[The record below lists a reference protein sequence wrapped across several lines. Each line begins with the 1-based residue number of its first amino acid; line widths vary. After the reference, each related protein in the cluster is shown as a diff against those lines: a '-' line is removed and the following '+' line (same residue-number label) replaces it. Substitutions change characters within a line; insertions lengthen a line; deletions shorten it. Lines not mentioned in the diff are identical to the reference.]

1 MEYYNP
7 DTKETLSYKDV
18 CSFYNTSFS
27 AASEVLA
34 ETWHKVHETDLPTP
48 EDGYRFEPGEVAL
61 VDGKYVKT
69 WKKIPLT
76 AEEIQNE
83 ALTTASSLLN
93 PRVVRSY
100 VQTAKFGTAELA
112 LFAKAGMFAEWA
124 PDTQYN
130 KGARLVCD
138 GIVYEVQ
145 HDVLSVEA
153 QPPFAEGMRTV
164 YRPLYTDSNNPQHV
178 EPTLEEVKARKVAT
192 IDAETSSAIMAGF
205 ECEAT
210 PPDTG
215 QSELLHFS
223 YDEFDQQNFA
233 DAAVS
238 MQLSTAS
245 DGGIPTTTPWNAYR
259 NHTADSKG
267 DLVILQLT
275 AETFLPIYAA
285 ALNHKATKMAEG
297 GQRKAAVA
305 AAQTVEEVE
314 AI

>member
-7 DTKETLSYKDV
+7 NTKETLSYKDV
-18 CSFYNTSFS
+18 CLLYNTSFS

-34 ETWHKVHETDLPTP
+34 ETWHKVHETDFPAP

-76 AEEIQNE
+76 AEEIQTE

-93 PRVVRSY
+93 PRLVRSY

-145 HDVLSVEA
+145 QDVLSVEDR
-153 QPPFAEGMRTV
+153 PPFAEGMRTV

-178 EPTLEEVKARKVAT
+178 EPTLDEVKASKLAT
-192 IDAETSSAIMAGF
+192 IDAQTSSAIMAGF

-210 PPDTG
+210 PPDTNTL
-215 QSELLHFS
+215 ELLHFS
-223 YDEFDQQNFA
+223 YDSFDQQNFA

-238 MQLSTAS
+238 MQLATAS

-297 GQRKAAVA
+297 GQRKAAVQA
-305 AAQTVEEVE
+305 AKTKEEVE

>member
-7 DTKETLSYKDV
+7 NTKETLSYKDV
-18 CSFYNTSFS
+18 CLLYNTSFS

-34 ETWHKVHETDLPTP
+34 ETWHKVHETDFPAP

-69 WKKIPLT
+69 WKKVPLT
-76 AEEIQNE
+76 AEEIQTE

-93 PRVVRSY
+93 PRLVRSY
-100 VQTAKFGTAELA
+100 VQTATFGTTELA
-112 LFAKAGMFAEWA
+112 LFAKAGMFVEWA

-178 EPTLEEVKARKVAT
+178 EPTLDEVKVSKLVT
-192 IDAETSSAIMAGF
+192 IDAQTSSAIMAGF
-205 ECEAT
+205 TCEAT
-210 PPDTG
+210 PPDTNVPE
-215 QSELLHFS
+215 QLHFS

-238 MQLSTAS
+238 MQLAAAG
-245 DGGIPTTTPWNAYR
+245 GGIPTTTPWNAYR
-259 NHTADSKG
+259 NHTADNKG

-275 AETFLPIYAA
+275 AETFVPIYAA
-285 ALNHKATKMAEG
+285 ALNHKATQMAIG
-297 GQRKAAVA
+297 GQRKAAVQA
-305 AAQTVEEVE
+305 AKTKEEVE

>member
-1 MEYYNP
+1 MEYYNL

-18 CSFYNTSFS
+18 CSFYNTSFPT
-27 AASEVLA
+27 AFEVLA
-34 ETWHKVHETDLPTP
+34 ESWHKVHETDFPAP

-76 AEEIQNE
+76 AEELQTE

-93 PRVVRSY
+93 SSLVRSY
-100 VQTAKFGTAELA
+100 VQTATFGTAELA
-112 LFAKAGMFAEWA
+112 LFAKAGMFVEWA
-124 PDTQYN
+124 PATQYS
-130 KGARLVCD
+130 KGSRLVCD

-145 HDVLSVEA
+145 QDVLSVEDR
-153 QPPFAEGMRTV
+153 PPFAEGMHAV
-164 YRPLYTDSNNPQHV
+164 YRPLYTDSNNPQPV
-178 EPTLEEVKARKVAT
+178 EPTLDEVKARKLAS
-192 IDAETSSAIMAGF
+192 IDAQTSSAIMDGF
-205 ECEAT
+205 KCEAT

-215 QSELLHFS
+215 VPELLHFS
-223 YDEFDQQNFA
+223 YDSFDQQNFA

-238 MQLSTAS
+238 MQLATAS

-259 NHTADSKG
+259 GHTADSKG
-267 DLVILQLT
+267 ELVILQLT
-275 AETFLPIYAA
+275 AETFVPIYAA

-305 AAQTVEEVE
+305 AAQTVEDVE
-314 AI
+314 KI

>member
-1 MEYYNP
+1 MKYYNP
-7 DTKETLSYKDV
+7 DTKETLPYKDV
-18 CSFYNTSFS
+18 CSFYNTSFPT
-27 AASEVLA
+27 ASEVLA
-34 ETWHKVHETDLPTP
+34 ETWHKVHETDLPAP
-48 EDGYRFEPGEVAL
+48 EDEYRFEPGEVAL
-61 VDGKYVKT
+61 VNGKYVKT

-76 AEEIQNE
+76 AEELQTE

-93 PRVVRSY
+93 PRMVRSY
-100 VQTAKFGTAELA
+100 VQTATLETAELA
-112 LFAKAGMFAEWA
+112 LFAKAGMFVEWA
-124 PDTQYN
+124 PATQYS
-130 KGARLVCD
+130 KGLRLVCD

-145 HDVLSVEA
+145 QDVLSVEDR
-153 QPPFAEGMRTV
+153 PPFAEGMRAV
-164 YRPLYTDSNNPQHV
+164 YRPLYTDSNNPQYV
-178 EPTLEEVKARKVAT
+178 EPTLDEVKARKLSA

-215 QSELLHFS
+215 TPELLHFS
-223 YDEFDQQNFA
+223 YDSFDQQNFA

-238 MQLSTAS
+238 MQLATAS

-267 DLVILQLT
+267 ELVILQLT

-285 ALNHKATKMAEG
+285 ALNHKATQMAIG

-305 AAQTVEEVE
+305 AAQTVEDVK

>member
-1 MEYYNP
+1 MIYYNP
-7 DTKETLSYKDV
+7 ATKETLSYKDV
-18 CSFYNTSFS
+18 CLLYNTSFS

-34 ETWHKVHETDLPTP
+34 ETWHKVHETDFPAP

-69 WKKIPLT
+69 WKKVPLT
-76 AEEIQNE
+76 PEELRTE

-93 PRVVRSY
+93 PSMVRSY
-100 VQTAKFGTAELA
+100 VQTATLGTAELA
-112 LFAKAGMFAEWA
+112 LFAKAGMFVEWA

-145 HDVLSVEA
+145 QDVLSVEDR
-153 QPPFAEGMRTV
+153 PPFAEGMRAV
-164 YRPLYTDSNNPQHV
+164 YRPLYTDINNPQPV
-178 EPTLEEVKARKVAT
+178 EPTLDEVKARKFAT

-210 PPDTG
+210 PPDTNTP
-215 QSELLHFS
+215 ELLHFS
-223 YDEFDQQNFA
+223 YDAFDQQNFA

-238 MQLSTAS
+238 MQLATAS

-259 NHTADSKG
+259 NHTVDSKG

-285 ALNHKATKMAEG
+285 ALNHKATKMDEG
-297 GQRKAAVA
+297 GQRKAAMAV
-305 AAQTVEEVE
+305 AQTVEEVE